1 MKRSRGRGR
10 RQQNPLN
17 RSYDSN
23 GPEVRVRGTASQ
35 VYEKYQSLARDA
47 VASGDRVMAENL
59 QQHAE
64 HYYRIIAAYQTPV
77 AEDDQG
83 VEEEGE
89 AASVGVAEAAEG
101 DGADA
106 PLVLSRK
113 NAGEENLDGNGA
125 AVNGAS
131 ASDSSSSSSSAGD
144 GEDAAALK
152 SGRRRGPLRRRRG
165 QNGKDAD
172 TVEAADNNAGE
183 ALPEAVAT
191 GDAGGDETP
200 LSAGASD

>member
-77 AEDDQG
+77 AEDEQG

-89 AASVGVAEAAEG
+89 AASVAMAEAADG

-131 ASDSSSSSSSAGD
+131 ASASDSSSASD

>member
-77 AEDDQG
+77 AEDEQG

-89 AASVGVAEAAEG
+89 AASVVVAEAADG

-131 ASDSSSSSSSAGD
+131 ASASD

>member
-89 AASVGVAEAAEG
+89 AASVVVAEAADG

-131 ASDSSSSSSSAGD
+131 ASDSSSSRAGD
-144 GEDAAALK
+144 SEDAAALK

>member
-77 AEDDQG
+77 AEDEQG

-89 AASVGVAEAAEG
+89 AASVAMAEAADG

-131 ASDSSSSSSSAGD
+131 ASD

>member
-1 MKRSRGRGR
+1 MPVKKILMAMVLRSM
-10 RQQNPLN
+10 
-17 RSYDSN
+17 
-23 GPEVRVRGTASQ
+23 V
-35 VYEKYQSLARDA
+35 
-47 VASGDRVMAENL
+47 
-59 QQHAE
+59 
-64 HYYRIIAAYQTPV
+64 PV
-77 AEDDQG
+77 
-83 VEEEGE
+83 
-89 AASVGVAEAAEG
+89 
-101 DGADA
+101 
-106 PLVLSRK
+106 
-113 NAGEENLDGNGA
+113 
-125 AVNGAS
+125 
-131 ASDSSSSSSSAGD
+131 GD

>member
-77 AEDDQG
+77 AEDEHG

-89 AASVGVAEAAEG
+89 AASVVVAEAADG

-131 ASDSSSSSSSAGD
+131 ASASD

>member
-77 AEDDQG
+77 AEDEQG

-89 AASVGVAEAAEG
+89 AASVAMAEAADG

-113 NAGEENLDGNGA
+113 NAVEENLDGNGA

-131 ASDSSSSSSSAGD
+131 SSASD

>member
-1 MKRSRGRGR
+1 
-10 RQQNPLN
+10 
-17 RSYDSN
+17 
-23 GPEVRVRGTASQ
+23 
-35 VYEKYQSLARDA
+35 
-47 VASGDRVMAENL
+47 
-59 QQHAE
+59 
-64 HYYRIIAAYQTPV
+64 
-77 AEDDQG
+77 
-83 VEEEGE
+83 
-89 AASVGVAEAAEG
+89 
-101 DGADA
+101 
-106 PLVLSRK
+106 LVLSRK

-131 ASDSSSSSSSAGD
+131 ASASD